1 MEVQQLGN
9 QTGGVMMVN
18 RRSQSVYD
26 KKRGTI
32 IGCLAPGEDL
42 IKGIKKVCQEHQV
55 TAGTMNCIG
64 SLSHVS
70 IIQLNYEDDQMF
82 YSHPIHWNTPVEL
95 LSGHGVIG
103 HDEKGE
109 LDIHFH
115 GVFID
120 HRKTINGGHFL
131 EGTNTVAITIEYT
144 IYVVDEAQPIRE
156 FDESTGF
163 RLFNFHNKG
172 DIQ

>member
-1 MEVQQLGN
+1 MDK
-9 QTGGVMMVN
+9 QTEGSAMVG

-26 KKRGTI
+26 NKRGI
-32 IGCLAPGEDL
+32 IMGYLAPGEDL
-42 IKGIKKVCQEHQV
+42 LTGLKKVCQEHQV
-55 TAGTMNCIG
+55 IAGTINCIG

-70 IIQLNYEDDQMF
+70 IIQLDYEDDHIF
-82 YSHPIHWNTPVEL
+82 YTNPTHWDTPVEL
-95 LSGHGVIG
+95 LSGHGVLG
-103 HDEKGE
+103 KKENGE

-115 GVFID
+115 GVFVD

-144 IYVVDEAQPIRE
+144 IYVTDEIQPVRK

-163 RLFNFHNKG
+163 TLFNFYNKS
-172 DIQ
+172 DVQ